1 MTPRSVAGAGG
12 GRLDFARQLAERN
25 EQDRPKKKFRTSA
38 PKGTKFADGYVDR
51 AKQRQVE
58 QEEDDKAARIRALE
72 ESLKKE
78 EIDQA
83 TFEKLSNEIAGG
95 DLSSTHLIKGL
106 DFKLLERV
114 RKGEDVFSGDKPS
127 QGKAEPPP
135 EEEDEQEEED
145 VDNAFEQLEE
155 KEVTAIEREK
165 ARKKGQLA
173 TRTLVPGQKRTRDQI
188 LAEMKAAREAAK
200 AQQES
205 ALGTRFKKI
214 GAKKEPG
221 SRIERDTKGR
231 EVLIIVD
238 EDGNEKRKVR
248 KLAAEVVRERE
259 SFKIDPNAEVLG
271 MEVPE
276 YYKKKLEEQA
286 KADEDVTMFSDVESD
301 YDPLGGIS
309 SDSDDSNEPDD
320 DEQKKEAKTKSDSP
334 KSEGE
339 VNSEGRGAVEE
350 DMLPPPKPQAQHA
363 RNYFKSSLISE
374 EQNARPA
381 MNDASVLAALKKAKT
396 LNAATKSEE
405 EQKEAER
412 QERLKKMMAS
422 ADRDAEDMDLGF
434 GTNRLADEEELA
446 DDGKTKLSKWGDDDD
461 GEDGGGGKSK
471 RKRGPKKKKGDVN
484 SVADVMKVL
493 ERRKEAGSVP
503 VWLDADPGH
512 DDVFAILLA
521 AYHPGIKLLGI
532 STVFGNAPLEKT
544 TWNATSVLTAIGQHE
559 RIPIYPGASSPLQRP
574 RLSENAEDIHGESG
588 LDGTTLLPEPLVQ
601 PRRDV
606 AAIDAAAAALRSCK
620 PDTAWVVA
628 TGSLTNAAKLFQT
641 HPDLIGHV
649 KGLSLM
655 GGAVGDGFTSAVYG
669 IVDGKARIGNWTPWA
684 EFNIIIDPEAS
695 AFIFETKELAAKTTI
710 LPLDTTH
717 LVLAR
722 QDVQELLLYGADRVS
737 LNDSKTEPVET
748 TGPRIGKTVLRTML
762 VELLMFF
769 AKTYKDVF
777 GIIEGP
783 PLHDPLAVAAV
794 LTGTK
799 WEIAFDERDP
809 NSSSD
814 SPNKRERFAVKV
826 ITEGTHDDALHRGSQ
841 LGRTIA
847 TLLPAGEE
855 GVRIPRGL
863 DTTKF
868 WQVLEECV
876 QRADEAN
883 AAGAPRN

>member
-1 MTPRSVAGAGG
+1 MGLRRRSVAGAGG

-38 PKGTKFADGYVDR
+38 PKGTKFAEGYVDR
-51 AKQRQVE
+51 AKQRQAE
-58 QEEDDKAARIRALE
+58 QEEDDKAVRIQALE

-83 TFEKLSNEIAGG
+83 TFEKLRDEIAGG

-114 RKGEDVFSGDKPS
+114 RKGEDVFSGDKS
-127 QGKAEPPP
+127 NQGKPEPSS
-135 EEEDEQEEED
+135 EKEDEPAEED
-145 VDNAFEQLEE
+145 VDDAFEQLEE
-155 KEVTAIEREK
+155 KEVTAIEKEK

-173 TRTLVPGQKRTRDQI
+173 TRALVPGQKRTRDQI

-205 ALGTRFKKI
+205 ALGSRFKKI

-221 SRIERDTKGR
+221 SRIERDAKGR

-248 KLAAEVVRERE
+248 KVAAEVEQERE
-259 SFKIDPNAEVLG
+259 SFKVDPNAEVLG

-286 KADEDVTMFSDVESD
+286 KVDEDVAMFSDVESD

-309 SDSDDSNEPDD
+309 SDSDDSNESGD
-320 DEQKKEAKTKSDSP
+320 DEKKKQAKTKSHSP

-339 VNSEGRGAVEE
+339 VDSEGQAAVEE
-350 DMLPPPKPQAQHA
+350 NMRPPPKPQAQHP

-381 MNDASVLAALKKAKT
+381 MNDPSVLAALKKAKT

-493 ERRKEAGSVP
+493 EKRK
-503 VWLDADPGH
+503 
-512 DDVFAILLA
+512 A
-521 AYHPGIKLLGI
+521 A
-532 STVFGNAPLEKT
+532 
-544 TWNATSVLTAIGQHE
+544 
-559 RIPIYPGASSPLQRP
+559 
-574 RLSENAEDIHGESG
+574 ES
-588 LDGTTLLPEPLVQ
+588 
-601 PRRDV
+601 
-606 AAIDAAAAALRSCK
+606 
-620 PDTAWVVA
+620 
-628 TGSLTNAAKLFQT
+628 
-641 HPDLIGHV
+641 
-649 KGLSLM
+649 
-655 GGAVGDGFTSAVYG
+655 
-669 IVDGKARIGNWTPWA
+669 
-684 EFNIIIDPEAS
+684 
-695 AFIFETKELAAKTTI
+695 
-710 LPLDTTH
+710 
-717 LVLAR
+717 
-722 QDVQELLLYGADRVS
+722 
-737 LNDSKTEPVET
+737 
-748 TGPRIGKTVLRTML
+748 
-762 VELLMFF
+762 
-769 AKTYKDVF
+769 
-777 GIIEGP
+777 
-783 PLHDPLAVAAV
+783 
-794 LTGTK
+794 
-799 WEIAFDERDP
+799 
-809 NSSSD
+809 
-814 SPNKRERFAVKV
+814 
-826 ITEGTHDDALHRGSQ
+826 
-841 LGRTIA
+841 
-847 TLLPAGEE
+847 
-855 GVRIPRGL
+855 
-863 DTTKF
+863 
-868 WQVLEECV
+868 
-876 QRADEAN
+876 
-883 AAGAPRN
+883 

>member
-1 MTPRSVAGAGG
+1 MNNEQFRKLLLANSAKSPSGAQDGASPSPRASGGAGSSALGSRLKSSIPMTPRSVAGAGA

-38 PKGTKFADGYVDR
+38 PKGTKFAEGYVDR
-51 AKQRQVE
+51 AKQRQSE
-58 QEEDDKAARIRALE
+58 QEEDDKAARIQALE

-83 TFEKLSNEIAGG
+83 TFEKLRNEIAGG

-114 RKGEDVFSGDKPS
+114 RKGEDVFSGDKPN
-127 QGKAEPPP
+127 QDKAEPSV
-135 EEEDEQEEED
+135 EEEDEPAEDD
-145 VDNAFEQLEE
+145 VDDAFEQLEE

-173 TRTLVPGQKRTRDQI
+173 TRALVPGQKRTRDQI

-205 ALGTRFKKI
+205 ALGSKFKKI

-221 SRIERDTKGR
+221 SRIERDAKGR

-248 KLAAEVVRERE
+248 KVAAEVEKERE

-320 DEQKKEAKTKSDSP
+320 GEQKKEAKTKSRSP

-339 VNSEGRGAVEE
+339 VDSEGQVAVEE
-350 DMLPPPKPQAQHA
+350 DMPPPPKPQPQHP

-381 MNDASVLAALKKAKT
+381 MNDPSVLAALKKAKT

-461 GEDGGGGKSK
+461 GEEGGGGKSK

-493 ERRKEAGSVP
+493 EKRK
-503 VWLDADPGH
+503 
-512 DDVFAILLA
+512 A
-521 AYHPGIKLLGI
+521 A
-532 STVFGNAPLEKT
+532 
-544 TWNATSVLTAIGQHE
+544 
-559 RIPIYPGASSPLQRP
+559 
-574 RLSENAEDIHGESG
+574 ES
-588 LDGTTLLPEPLVQ
+588 
-601 PRRDV
+601 
-606 AAIDAAAAALRSCK
+606 
-620 PDTAWVVA
+620 
-628 TGSLTNAAKLFQT
+628 
-641 HPDLIGHV
+641 
-649 KGLSLM
+649 
-655 GGAVGDGFTSAVYG
+655 
-669 IVDGKARIGNWTPWA
+669 
-684 EFNIIIDPEAS
+684 
-695 AFIFETKELAAKTTI
+695 
-710 LPLDTTH
+710 
-717 LVLAR
+717 
-722 QDVQELLLYGADRVS
+722 
-737 LNDSKTEPVET
+737 
-748 TGPRIGKTVLRTML
+748 
-762 VELLMFF
+762 
-769 AKTYKDVF
+769 
-777 GIIEGP
+777 
-783 PLHDPLAVAAV
+783 
-794 LTGTK
+794 
-799 WEIAFDERDP
+799 
-809 NSSSD
+809 
-814 SPNKRERFAVKV
+814 
-826 ITEGTHDDALHRGSQ
+826 
-841 LGRTIA
+841 
-847 TLLPAGEE
+847 
-855 GVRIPRGL
+855 
-863 DTTKF
+863 
-868 WQVLEECV
+868 
-876 QRADEAN
+876 
-883 AAGAPRN
+883 